1 MSLEDT
7 TLTIGNTSF
16 KGVWIAIV
24 LGIGSTI
31 GGGVWTASSLY
42 SRLESVEGIFVPD
55 VSPMQEKIVLIEQ
68 ELADNNVSQLQ
79 GKLAELGTNLKTILE
94 QQDKLLLIRN
104 DVNDMKQ
111 EIEAMKAT
119 VKQAELISDSMGDV
133 KTKLDKFEAEVEDL
147 WSGLD
152 YLVENPLR

>member
-79 GKLAELGTNLKTILE
+79 GKLAELGTNLKTIVE
-94 QQDKLLLIRN
+94 QQEKLLELSK
-104 DVNDMKQ
+104 DVNEMKQ
-111 EIEAMKAT
+111 ELEGMKAT

>member
-79 GKLAELGTNLKTILE
+79 GKLAELGTNLKTIVE
-94 QQDKLLLIRN
+94 QQEKLLLIRN

>member
-79 GKLAELGTNLKTILE
+79 GKLAELGTNLKTIVE
-94 QQDKLLLIRN
+94 QQEKLLEISN
-104 DVNDMKQ
+104 DVNEMKQ
-111 EIEAMKAT
+111 ELEGMKAT

>member
-94 QQDKLLLIRN
+94 QQEKLLLIRN